1 VSAVYCTGYTP
12 YPEISGDT
20 RLPHITRKITSA
32 MRKTA
37 LGAEKSMTVHY
48 RDQLPDAIS
57 EARTAGYR
65 IIALEQN
72 TSSVPL
78 ESVHATNKIALVVGN
93 ERDGISAEVLSMCN
107 VICEIPMFGSKESL
121 NVSVATGIALHWL
134 RTIA

>member
-1 VSAVYCTGYTP
+1 
-12 YPEISGDT
+12 
-20 RLPHITRKITSA
+20 
-32 MRKTA
+32 
-37 LGAEKSMTVHY
+37 MTVHY